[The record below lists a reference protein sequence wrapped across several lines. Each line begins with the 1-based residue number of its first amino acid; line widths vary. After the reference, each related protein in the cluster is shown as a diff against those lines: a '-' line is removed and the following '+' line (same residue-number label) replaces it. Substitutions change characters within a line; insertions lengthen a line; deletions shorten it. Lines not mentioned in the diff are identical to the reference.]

1 MRKALLPLIASLAL
15 CGTAT
20 AALIATNARADQTVR
35 RPVMIAQAGPSDAS
49 RAEAGPPDMQD
60 GMREDGAH
68 RVEMCKEMYAHK
80 VGELAFLEAKLS
92 LSASQAPL
100 FARWK
105 EASLDIAKRHETDC
119 TSDDR
124 RANLRGQH
132 PSVVDRLT
140 LEEDLL
146 KKRLADIQAERPALA
161 AFYDSLTPAQKEEF
175 GHGDMHRMAGRM
187 HMMMGMMGR
196 PHPGIGPDRME
207 HGPMG
212 EAPPPP
218 PAQ

>member
-20 AALIATNARADQTVR
+20 AALIATNARAEQTGR
-35 RPVMIAQAGPSDAS
+35 RPVMIAQAGPSDTS
-49 RAEAGPPDMQD
+49 RAEGGPQD
-60 GMREDGAH
+60 GMREDGA
-68 RVEMCKEMYAHK
+68 RRAEMCKEMYAHK

-92 LSASQAPL
+92 LSADQASL

-105 EASLDIAKRHETDC
+105 EASLDIAKRHEGDC
-119 TSDDR
+119 TGDGR

-132 PSVVDRLT
+132 PSVVERLT

-161 AFYDSLTPAQKEEF
+161 AFYESLTPAQKEEF
-175 GHGDMHRMAGRM
+175 GHGDMRRMAGRM
-187 HMMMGMMGR
+187 HMMMGMMGQ
-196 PHPGIGPDRME
+196 PHPGMGRME